1 MVNGQLESM
10 EAASFKEFNPAFVG
24 LVGRSGELA
33 TADMQAF
40 TDFALAITPPPNP
53 VRRLDNSLTSR
64 QANGEDIYFNVPNI
78 TGIGGC
84 NDCHS
89 LDPLQKNFGT
99 AGLMSFEGEGIDEN
113 FKVPH
118 IRNAYAK
125 VGMFGTSGNLGQGGF
140 QGAQIKGFGYLH
152 DGSIGSLLDFFASP
166 TFVFPQPE
174 GPNQADIVRFV
185 MAADSNMAPI
195 VGQQVT
201 INAAS
206 VQEQLDRW
214 ALLEERA
221 LVISPREECD
231 LVVRGVLD
239 GVRYSA
245 LLQADG
251 RYLDTD
257 GNMKSSAELE
267 SAARQNSNAISATCV
282 PPGTGIRIGL
292 DAS

>member
-1 MVNGQLESM
+1 M
-10 EAASFKEFNPAFVG
+10 
-24 LVGRSGELA
+24 
-33 TADMQAF
+33 
-40 TDFALAITPPPNP
+40 
-53 VRRLDNSLTSR
+53 
-64 QANGEDIYFNVPNI
+64 
-78 TGIGGC
+78 
-84 NDCHS
+84 
-89 LDPLQKNFGT
+89 
-99 AGLMSFEGEGIDEN
+99 
-113 FKVPH
+113 
-118 IRNAYAK
+118 
-125 VGMFGTSGNLGQGGF
+125 
-140 QGAQIKGFGYLH
+140 
-152 DGSIGSLLDFFASP
+152 
-166 TFVFPQPE
+166 FPQPE
-174 GPNQADIVRFV
+174 GPKQADIVRFV

-231 LVVRGVLD
+231 LVVRGVLE

-257 GNMKSSAELE
+257 GNLKSSAELE
-267 SAARQNSNAISATCV
+267 SAARQNSNTISATCV
-282 PPGTGIRIGL
+282 PPGSGTRIGL